1 MSGLTIQEYKEKIIQ
16 VEEDINTLR
25 LSGSSGR
32 RLDVLCEY
40 KEYLEE
46 ELLYLINE
54 KNQSS

>member
-1 MSGLTIQEYKEKIIQ
+1 MSEMSIQEYKEKIDQ
-16 VEEDINTLR
+16 VDKDINTLR
-25 LSGSSGR
+25 LSGASGR

-54 KNQSS
+54 KNRSA